1 MTDNTPPQTAPI
13 PAPQAPVSNT
23 PPQAPSQAPTISI
36 PEGDGKPLEGFNPVI
51 QTPTPPTQE
60 QVQAQAPQAPQA
72 PQVPQTTD
80 GTITPQQPDS
90 SIFGKNTPP
99 SVDGISQLKSL
110 VTPQQKPEDSGDIPV
125 IWNGEL
131 GQYQMYNQA
140 LLEVPN
146 MFMAYVSQEVYD
158 DISI

>member
-1 MTDNTPPQTAPI
+1 MTDNTVPQTTPPLATP
-13 PAPQAPVSNT
+13 
-23 PPQAPSQAPTISI
+23 PPQAVTPSQAPTISI

-51 QTPTPPTQE
+51 QTPTPPTQA
-60 QVQAQAPQAPQA
+60 QVQAQAPAPQA
-72 PQVPQTTD
+72 PAPQVPQVPQTTD
-80 GTITPQQPDS
+80 GTITPRQPDS
-90 SIFGKNTPP
+90 SIFAKNTPP
-99 SVDGISQLKSL
+99 TDGVSQLKSL

-146 MFMAYVSQEVYD
+146 MFVAYVSQEIYD